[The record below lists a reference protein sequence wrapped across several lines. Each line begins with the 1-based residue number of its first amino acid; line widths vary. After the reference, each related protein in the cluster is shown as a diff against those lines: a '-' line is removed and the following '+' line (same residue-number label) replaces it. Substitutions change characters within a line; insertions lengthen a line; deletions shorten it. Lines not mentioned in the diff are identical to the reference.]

1 MAPCRMSAPRNPSGR
16 LWEAAIL
23 FTAMALAAL
32 GLAIADLAAQVLK

>member
-23 FTAMALAAL
+23 FTALALVAM
-32 GLAIADLAAQVLK
+32 GFAIADLAAQVIR